1 MAVTSVWWIKG
12 RVDNMI
18 RYACNP
24 EKTVDMKFAETL
36 HTIDNVVRYAAD
48 ELKTERT
55 MYVTGINCQPEYAA
69 EQFMKTKQRWKKLGG
84 RTCYHG
90 IQSFKAGEVTAAQAH
105 DLGVALAKE
114 LWGDRFEVVIA
125 THCNT
130 DCYHNH
136 FVFNSVSIKD
146 GKKFYCTLEDE
157 RRMRTVSDE
166 LCRNACIS
174 VIENP
179 KGRKKHYAEWR
190 AEKEGSYTLR
200 GSVRQDIDR
209 AIAASVTR
217 RQFLE
222 VMAQM
227 GYAFKFYGTGGQ
239 PLKQPS
245 LRPSGQGR
253 FVRFSSL
260 GKGYTLEEIDRRIR
274 RPHGLR
280 APFQDARRTGSRYVY
295 PLRGSFRKAPRITGL
310 RACYFHY
317 CCKLKIIRRHPSH
330 VKRVSSAL
338 RADLVKMDS
347 YLAQTTLLAR
357 ERIDTMEQLLHYSS
371 NAQSR
376 ITSLEQQRKDLRNAL
391 KRMTRSGDDNAAAP
405 LRSQIAGISTELT
418 KYRREVKLCSQI
430 AERSGFVLQN
440 LEQLRQQQT
449 EQRKENE
456 RNEHRSRR
464 R

>member
-1 MAVTSVWWIKG
+1 MAVTSVWWVKS

-24 EKTVDMKFAETL
+24 EKTVDMNYAESL

-55 MYVTGINCQPEYAA
+55 MYVSGINCQPEYAA

-90 IQSFKAGEVTAAQAH
+90 IQSFKSGEVTAAQAH

-136 FVFNSVSIKD
+136 FVFNSVSVKD

-200 GSVRQDIDR
+200 GSVRADIDR

-217 RQFLE
+217 KQFMA
-222 VMAQM
+222 VMTQM
-227 GYAFKFYGTGGQ
+227 GYEFKLFGSSGQ
-239 PLKQPS
+239 PLKQPA
-245 LRPSGQGR
+245 LCPSGQGR
-253 FVRFSSL
+253 FVRFSGL
-260 GKGYTLEEIDRRIR
+260 GRGYTLEEIDRRIR
-274 RPHGLR
+274 GSFLVRD
-280 APFQDARRTGSRYVY
+280 PFPDAKQKRSRFVY
-295 PLRGSFRKAPRITGL
+295 PVSGSFRKAAKVTGL
-310 RACYFHY
+310 RAVYFRY
-317 CCKLKIIRRHPSH
+317 CCKLKIIRRHPAH

-347 YLAQTTLLAR
+347 YIAQTTLLGRAH
-357 ERIDTMEQLLHYSS
+357 IDTMEQLLHYSS

-376 ITSLEQQRKDLRNAL
+376 ITSLEQQRHDLRNAV
-391 KRMTRSGDDNAAAP
+391 RRTARSGDDHKADT

-430 AERSGFVLQN
+430 AERSGIVLQN

-456 RNEHRSRR
+456 RNEHRSKRR
-464 R
+464 